1 MRYIGYL
8 VFLILLS
15 CSYNKGA
22 YICGDHECVDKQEYK
37 KYFAKTLSLEVSIID
52 KKEKKKLDLISQNLK
67 TKKDRKI
74 FSSDK
79 VNKNDNDKKIAKRNL
94 RNEKKLRK
102 LKLKQERRKLKNQ
115 AKLNK
120 KIDKEK
126 KSKLLTPRKVQKK
139 SQKIITKKTIDK
151 SQNICSDI
159 KKCDIDEIS
168 NLLIKKG
175 KNKKFPSL
183 SLE

>member
-1 MRYIGYL
+1 MEVAIWE
-8 VFLILLS
+8 FLFCPWS
-15 CSYNKGA
+15 HTA
-22 YICGDHECVDKQEYK
+22 PR
-37 KYFAKTLSLEVSIID
+37 
-52 KKEKKKLDLISQNLK
+52 KKE
-67 TKKDRKI
+67 
-74 FSSDK
+74 
-79 VNKNDNDKKIAKRNL
+79 
-94 RNEKKLRK
+94 
-102 LKLKQERRKLKNQ
+102 
-115 AKLNK
+115 
-120 KIDKEK
+120 IDKEK